1 MENRKKKQKKR
12 YIITIIAGILF
23 LAYGIWAMTRE
34 NDLVA
39 VTAIGAAILLG
50 ISFVV
55 YYKDDKKKEQE
66 RQARE
71 EQVPVVTE
79 ELAEQVY
86 RMKEKNQDIQAIK
99 LVREQ
104 TGMSLYDAKNY
115 VDGVSVKT
123 Q

>member
-12 YIITIIAGILF
+12 YIITIVAGILF

-66 RQARE
+66 RQTRE
-71 EQVPVVTE
+71 EQAPVVTE

>member
-12 YIITIIAGILF
+12 YSITIVAGILF

-71 EQVPVVTE
+71 EQAPVVTE